1 MLDENLPTFFLNA
14 TRQSSSIQMRQHG
27 SDPEPVYSLRYP
39 DPVLPGSKNRYAVAL
54 YDSYN
59 PEILYGEVLL
69 NPQWTQPTLSQE
81 AIRLNGGVAP
91 PPEPLLPTEFAIQ
104 LYNPDQQVLVRYK
117 AKTWNSPASW
127 DFEMP
132 QQTFRQ
138 PSNSTIDRTL
148 NDPAASDATPKL
160 KFNWHKDGKLSK
172 DLACFLS
179 GKTANPDGSKK
190 KNKEPDITIAILQA
204 LKEITLYEPNLCR
217 VEMED
222 FKGLEV
228 VLMLGAVVIR
238 DVFFNQIKEAFNVS
252 DAHPRSNSMPTPRQ
266 NNPPALAAVPPAHS
280 GKVPQKA
287 NSPINA
293 KPNNQPPNHK
303 NQKPQMAVP
312 PQQRPTQSA
321 PPPTDPRSQ
330 WEIDAES
337 ARLKQKTQA
346 EERERKKREQEAEK
360 RTKKLLEA
368 EQKAARKKQAEIDKE
383 TERLKK
389 LYGQEQAQY
398 HKQEA
403 ARPNLPPRRNDAPRP
418 SRQSYQAPPPQP
430 HPHPHQRSSST
441 AYPQRQWQGPYLH
454 APGHPQATSPQAAQP
469 RPSSSMALLNP
480 GSRPQIKE
488 KKSFFSFSKP
498 KDDGGKLAKKKS
510 SMF

>member
-1 MLDENLPTFFLNA
+1 MC
-14 TRQSSSIQMRQHG
+14 QHG

-39 DPVLPGSKNRYAVAL
+39 DPALSASKNCYAAAI

-59 PEILYGEVLL
+59 PEVLFGEVLL

-81 AIRLNGGVAP
+81 AVRLNGGVAP
-91 PPEPLLPTEFAIQ
+91 PPEPLLPTQFTIQ
-104 LYNPDQQVLVRYK
+104 LYNPDQQVRVRYK

-132 QQTFRQ
+132 QKTFRQ
-138 PSNSTIDRTL
+138 PSGSSIDRTL
-148 NDPAASDATPKL
+148 SDPAASEVTPKL
-160 KFNWHKDGKLSK
+160 KFNWQKDGKLSK
-172 DLACFLS
+172 DLSCFLS

-190 KNKEPDITIAILQA
+190 KNKEPDITIAILQN
-204 LKEITLYEPNLCR
+204 LKEITLYEPNLYR

-238 DVFFNQIKEAFNVS
+238 DVYFGQIREAFNVS
-252 DAHPRSNSMPTPRQ
+252 DSHRQRASSMPPPNNRN
-266 NNPPALAAVPPAHS
+266 NNPPALAAVPPSQSS
-280 GKVPQKA
+280 GKVPQKGKSPVNA
-287 NSPINA
+287 TPNSTR
-293 KPNNQPPNHK
+293 PPNT
-303 NQKPQMAVP
+303 NPQRPQVSIP
-312 PQQRPTQSA
+312 PQKQTAQPA

-337 ARLKQKTQA
+337 ARLKQKAQA
-346 EERERKKREQEAEK
+346 DEQERKKREREEAK

-368 EQKAARKKQAEIDKE
+368 EEKAARKKQAEVDKE

-389 LYGQEQAQY
+389 LYGKEQAQY
-398 HKQEA
+398 FSQNASKPH
-403 ARPNLPPRRNDAPRP
+403 LPPRP
-418 SRQSYQAPPPQP
+418 SRQSYPHQPAPPQP
-430 HPHPHQRSSST
+430 YYPHQRSSST
-441 AYPQRQWQGPYLH
+441 AYPQPQWHGPYLQ
-454 APGHPQATSPQAAQP
+454 APGQHYAQASSPQIGQP
-469 RPSSSMALLNP
+469 RPASSMAMLAP
-480 GSRPQIKE
+480 GSPQQVKE

-498 KDDGGKLAKKKS
+498 KDDSAKLAKKKS

>member
-1 MLDENLPTFFLNA
+1 MC
-14 TRQSSSIQMRQHG
+14 QHG

-39 DPVLPGSKNRYAVAL
+39 DPALPASKNRYAAAL

-59 PEILYGEVLL
+59 PEILFGEVLL

-91 PPEPLLPTEFAIQ
+91 PPEPILPTEFTIQ
-104 LYNPDQQVLVRYK
+104 LYNPDQQILVRYK

-160 KFNWHKDGKLSK
+160 KFNWHKDGKFSK

-190 KNKEPDITIAILQA
+190 KNKEPDITIAIFQA
-204 LKEITLYEPNLCR
+204 LKEITLYEPNLYR

-228 VLMLGAVVIR
+228 ALMLGAVVIR
-238 DVFFNQIKEAFNVS
+238 DVYFGQIKEVFNVS
-252 DAHPRSNSMPTPRQ
+252 DSHRQRSSSMPGPGR
-266 NNPPALAAVPPAHS
+266 NNPPPALAAIPPSQSS
-280 GKVPQKA
+280 GRVPQKA
-287 NSPINA
+287 NSPVKAN
-293 KPNNQPPNHK
+293 PNNQPPPSNA
-303 NQKPQMAVP
+303 QKPRVNN
-312 PQQRPTQSA
+312 PTQPQGTQQP

-337 ARLKQKTQA
+337 ARLKQQA
-346 EERERKKREQEAEK
+346 QVKERERKKREQEEEK

-389 LYGQEQAQY
+389 LYGREQEQF
-398 HKQEA
+398 EA
-403 ARPNLPPRRNDAPRP
+403 ARPKLPPRQNNTPRP
-418 SRQSYQAPPPQP
+418 SRQSYSHQPAPPQQ
-430 HPHPHQRSSST
+430 HPHNRSSST
-441 AYPQRQWQGPYLH
+441 AYPTYPQRQWQGPYLH
-454 APGHPQATSPQAAQP
+454 APGQNYYAQPSSPQMLQP
-469 RPSSSMALLNP
+469 RPSSSMAILGP
-480 GSRPQIKE
+480 GSKPQVKE

-498 KDDGGKLAKKKS
+498 KDDGGKLEKKKS